1 MKTELAIRFIN
12 ITVTGYCSKQFQHSK
27 VKREEGK
34 GIVNSSNIGN
44 SLEEFAKRE
53 EEIWSSSLGGG
64 SKIKSRFYFF

>member
-1 MKTELAIRFIN
+1 
-12 ITVTGYCSKQFQHSK
+12 

-53 EEIWSSSLGGG
+53 EEIRSSSLGGG